1 MEGPFEENPNKQD
14 QLDESPDEIH
24 QLNDNDYE
32 WDDWDEWEEYH
43 HDRGMM
49 HEELT
54 IEKSKIDIIITIV
67 FLVMLIVMSSIFSV
81 FSR

>member
-24 QLNDNDYE
+24 QLNDDYE